1 MAQLRSK
8 RKAPGATMPGVTRIP
23 HTKSID
29 RLTRGAIR
37 REPQSDFLSI
47 AGLISNH
54 LAKSVLFAMRRGS
67 IEMHLPRE
75 GLPLGYLNQLE
86 QRLAET
92 ESALYGAL
100 MTIRSMGQATAAQAT
115 AKTETSLKHKAARM
129 EEWSQLPLREW
140 PDMERWLTAM
150 SDRFTIEQPSDIHR
164 DVATRFRGLLPMI
177 DCRFWEILILDNSH
191 MHGNLRD
198 NTVSSGRSYDAHQSH
213 PGVIASSVYLGH
225 QVAVEPESGPS
236 PCSTRDGI
244 TNVED
249 AVGVS
254 VDADADA
261 DARAGVETG
270 LSKAEE
276 LSHNNPSLYF

>member
-8 RKAPGATMPGVTRIP
+8 RKAPSATMPGKRT
-23 HTKSID
+23 SIRFPVSYAD
-29 RLTRGAIR
+29 SA
-37 REPQSDFLSI
+37 
-47 AGLISNH
+47 N
-54 LAKSVLFAMRRGS
+54 AKYVFTCKEL
-67 IEMHLPRE
+67 

-140 PDMERWLTAM
+140 PDMQRWMTVM
-150 SDRFTIEQPSDIHR
+150 SDRFTIEQPSDVIS
-164 DVATRFRGLLPMI
+164 DPPG
-177 DCRFWEILILDNSH
+177 
-191 MHGNLRD
+191 HGYTIPRTPPHDRLQTLGDPHSGQLSYAWQPRD
-198 NTVSSGRSYDAHQSH
+198 NMVSSGRSYDAHQSH
-213 PGVIASSVYLGH
+213 PGVIASSVYFGH
-225 QVAVEPESGPS
+225 QVAVEPEPS
-236 PCSTRDGI
+236 PSSCSSRDGI
-244 TNVED
+244 INVED

-261 DARAGVETG
+261 GASARAGVETG

>member
-8 RKAPGATMPGVTRIP
+8 RKAPSATMPGEASKCIYPESGKRQVPRPI
-23 HTKSID
+23 HAG
-29 RLTRGAIR
+29 TRGELIH
-37 REPQSDFLSI
+37 QS
-47 AGLISNH
+47 
-54 LAKSVLFAMRRGS
+54 R
-67 IEMHLPRE
+67 

-100 MTIRSMGQATAAQAT
+100 MTIRSMGQVTAAQVT

-140 PDMERWLTAM
+140 PDMERWLTVM
-150 SDRFTIEQPSDIHR
+150 SDRFIIERPSDVVSDTPGRGYTIPRTHPHGRSQTLADSHSGQPSY
-164 DVATRFRGLLPMI
+164 AWQP
-177 DCRFWEILILDNSH
+177 
-191 MHGNLRD
+191 RD
-198 NTVSSGRSYDAHQSH
+198 NTVSSGRLYDAHHPH
-213 PGVIASSVYLGH
+213 PGVTASPVYFGH
-225 QVAVEPESGPS
+225 QVAVEPEPGPS
-236 PCSTRDGI
+236 PGSSPDGI

-249 AVGVS
+249 AGGVS
-254 VDADADA
+254 VDVDADADADA